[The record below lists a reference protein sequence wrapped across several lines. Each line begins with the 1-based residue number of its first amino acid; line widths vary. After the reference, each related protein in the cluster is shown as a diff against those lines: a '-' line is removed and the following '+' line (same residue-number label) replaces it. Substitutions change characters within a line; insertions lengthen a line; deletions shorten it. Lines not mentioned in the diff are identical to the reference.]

1 MAPGARIVF
10 TSFAARTDPMLAA
23 WSRFQSELEGADA
36 GSLRSRATLESP
48 ERSPGQRSGR
58 AADRLGAQAGV
69 RAGAAIGAQ
78 AAGAYDRGRTSGGVV
93 GTAAGTPGPP
103 GPAHPDARILAAQR
117 AAALAEPAVVWRLL
131 APNNR
136 ELARSAHLYRGI
148 ADAERHATALQNAA
162 DDLEVSL
169 VLGPRPGMRG
179 WIATHR
185 GVVVLT
191 CGRWYGGAAANSES
205 AAAAVQL
212 VATAAIARSP
222 GSAATLVGSA

>member
-23 WSRFQSELEGADA
+23 WSRFQSELDGVDARAPRSGDAPEPLGTTTARGMSQPDTRAQLDPRSQLDARAPLDARSQADA
-36 GSLRSRATLESP
+36 RTK
-48 ERSPGQRSGR
+48 
-58 AADRLGAQAGV
+58 AAR
-69 RAGAAIGAQ
+69 
-78 AAGAYDRGRTSGGVV
+78 
-93 GTAAGTPGPP
+93 
-103 GPAHPDARILAAQR
+103 
-117 AAALAEPAVVWRLL
+117 ALAEPAVVWRLL

-136 ELARSAHLYRGI
+136 ELARSAHLYRTI
-148 ADAERHATALQNAA
+148 ADAERHAVQLQNTA
-162 DDLEVSL
+162 DDLDVTL

-179 WIATHR
+179 WVAASR

-212 VATAAIARSP
+212 IATAAIARSP
-222 GSAATLVGSA
+222 GSAAAALVGSA

>member
-23 WSRFQSELEGADA
+23 WSRFQSELDGVDA
-36 GSLRSRATLESP
+36 RAP
-48 ERSPGQRSGR
+48 RSGD
-58 AADRLGAQAGV
+58 APESLGTTTA
-69 RAGAAIGAQ
+69 
-78 AAGAYDRGRTSGGVV
+78 RGMSQ
-93 GTAAGTPGPP
+93 
-103 GPAHPDARILAAQR
+103 PDARAQLDPRSQLDARAPLNARSQADARTKAAR
-117 AAALAEPAVVWRLL
+117 ALAEPAVVWRLL

-136 ELARSAHLYRGI
+136 ELARSAHLYRTI
-148 ADAERHATALQNAA
+148 ADAERHAVQLQNTA
-162 DDLEVSL
+162 DDLDVTL

-179 WIATHR
+179 WVAASR

-212 VATAAIARSP
+212 IATAAIARSP
-222 GSAATLVGSA
+222 GSAAAALVGSA

>member
-23 WSRFQSELEGADA
+23 WSRFQSELDGVDARAPRSGDAPESLGTTTARGMSQPDTRAQLDARAPLDARSQADA
-36 GSLRSRATLESP
+36 RTK
-48 ERSPGQRSGR
+48 
-58 AADRLGAQAGV
+58 AAR
-69 RAGAAIGAQ
+69 
-78 AAGAYDRGRTSGGVV
+78 
-93 GTAAGTPGPP
+93 
-103 GPAHPDARILAAQR
+103 
-117 AAALAEPAVVWRLL
+117 ALAEPAVVWRLL

-136 ELARSAHLYRGI
+136 ELARSAHLYRTI
-148 ADAERHATALQNAA
+148 ADAERHAVQLQNTA
-162 DDLEVSL
+162 DDLDVTL

-179 WIATHR
+179 WVAASR

-212 VATAAIARSP
+212 IATAAIARSP
-222 GSAATLVGSA
+222 GSAAAALVGSA

>member
-23 WSRFQSELEGADA
+23 WSRFQAELDGADA
-36 GSLRSRATLESP
+36 GA
-48 ERSPGQRSGR
+48 QRSG
-58 AADRLGAQAGV
+58 D
-69 RAGAAIGAQ
+69 
-78 AAGAYDRGRTSGGVV
+78 AAGSLGSPPARGMTRPDTRALSDARVL
-93 GTAAGTPGPP
+93 
-103 GPAHPDARILAAQR
+103 PDARALADAR
-117 AAALAEPAVVWRLL
+117 TKDARALAEPAVVWRLL

-136 ELARSAHLYRGI
+136 ELARSAHLYRTI
-148 ADAERHATALQNAA
+148 VDAERHAVHLQNSS

-179 WIATHR
+179 WVAAHR

-212 VATAAIARSP
+212 VASAAIARSP
-222 GSAATLVGSA
+222 GSAAATLVGSA

>member
-23 WSRFQSELEGADA
+23 WSRFQAELDGVDA
-36 GSLRSRATLESP
+36 RA
-48 ERSPGQRSGR
+48 RRSG
-58 AADRLGAQAGV
+58 DTPEPFGATSARGMEEPDV
-69 RAGAAIGAQ
+69 RAPI
-78 AAGAYDRGRTSGGVV
+78 
-93 GTAAGTPGPP
+93 
-103 GPAHPDARILAAQR
+103 DARTHADTRTQLDARSQTDARTKAAR
-117 AAALAEPAVVWRLL
+117 ALAEPAVVWRLL

-136 ELARSAHLYRGI
+136 ELARSAHLYRTI
-148 ADAERHATALQNAA
+148 VDAERHAVQLQNSS

-179 WIATHR
+179 WVASHR

-212 VATAAIARSP
+212 VASAAIARSP
-222 GSAATLVGSA
+222 GSAAATLVGSA

>member
-23 WSRFQSELEGADA
+23 WSRFQAELDGVD
-36 GSLRSRATLESP
+36 
-48 ERSPGQRSGR
+48 GR
-58 AADRLGAQAGV
+58 APRSSDTPESFGETPP
-69 RAGAAIGAQ
+69 
-78 AAGAYDRGRTSGGVV
+78 RGMPQPDART
-93 GTAAGTPGPP
+93 
-103 GPAHPDARILAAQR
+103 HPDARTQADARSR
-117 AAALAEPAVVWRLL
+117 AARALAEPAVVWRLL

-136 ELARSAHLYRGI
+136 ELARSAHLYRSI
-148 ADAERHATALQNAA
+148 ADAERHAVQLQNSA
-162 DDLEVSL
+162 DDLDVTL

-179 WIATHR
+179 WVAAHR

-222 GSAATLVGSA
+222 GSAATALVGSA

>member
-23 WSRFQSELEGADA
+23 WSRFQSELDGVDARAPRADDAPESLGTTTARGMSQPDPRAQLDARAQLDPRSQLDARAPLDARSQADA
-36 GSLRSRATLESP
+36 RTK
-48 ERSPGQRSGR
+48 
-58 AADRLGAQAGV
+58 AAR
-69 RAGAAIGAQ
+69 
-78 AAGAYDRGRTSGGVV
+78 
-93 GTAAGTPGPP
+93 
-103 GPAHPDARILAAQR
+103 
-117 AAALAEPAVVWRLL
+117 ALAEPAVVWRLL

-136 ELARSAHLYRGI
+136 ELARSAHLYRTI
-148 ADAERHATALQNAA
+148 ADAERHAVQLQNTA
-162 DDLEVSL
+162 DDLDVTL

-179 WIATHR
+179 WVAASR

-212 VATAAIARSP
+212 IATAAIARSP
-222 GSAATLVGSA
+222 GSAAAALVGSA

>member
-23 WSRFQSELEGADA
+23 WSRFQSELDGVDA
-36 GSLRSRATLESP
+36 RA
-48 ERSPGQRSGR
+48 RRSGDTPEPFGTTSAR
-58 AADRLGAQAGV
+58 GMAEPDV
-69 RAGAAIGAQ
+69 RAPIDA
-78 AAGAYDRGRTSGGVV
+78 RTHADTRTQLDSRSQ
-93 GTAAGTPGPP
+93 
-103 GPAHPDARILAAQR
+103 PDARTKAAR
-117 AAALAEPAVVWRLL
+117 ALAEPAVVWRLL

-136 ELARSAHLYRGI
+136 ELARSAHLYRTI
-148 ADAERHATALQNAA
+148 VDAERHAVQLQNSSE
-162 DDLEVSL
+162 DLEVSL

-179 WIATHR
+179 WVASHR

-212 VATAAIARSP
+212 VASAAIARSP
-222 GSAATLVGSA
+222 GSAAATLVGSA

>member
-23 WSRFQSELEGADA
+23 WSRFQAELDGVDA
-36 GSLRSRATLESP
+36 RGR
-48 ERSPGQRSGR
+48 RSGDTPEPFGTTSAR
-58 AADRLGAQAGV
+58 VMAEPDV
-69 RAGAAIGAQ
+69 RAPI
-78 AAGAYDRGRTSGGVV
+78 
-93 GTAAGTPGPP
+93 
-103 GPAHPDARILAAQR
+103 DARAHADTRTQLDARSQTDARTKAAR
-117 AAALAEPAVVWRLL
+117 GLAEPAVVWRLL

-136 ELARSAHLYRGI
+136 ELARSAHLYRTI
-148 ADAERHATALQNAA
+148 VDAERHAVQLQNSSE
-162 DDLEVSL
+162 DLEVSL

-179 WIATHR
+179 WVASHR

-212 VATAAIARSP
+212 VASAAIARSP
-222 GSAATLVGSA
+222 GSAAATLVGSA